1 MLLLAQFIVKVVLF
15 IRSMDCPF
23 YCTSPPLLW
32 IAIFMSTNDSFFF
45 FLGDTLQCTRGVIVV
60 GKRVISDRVVK
71 VEAHEDEEWHY
82 EREEI

>member
-1 MLLLAQFIVKVVLF
+1 
-15 IRSMDCPF
+15 MDCPF
-23 YCTSPPLLW
+23 YCASPPLLW

-45 FLGDTLQCTRGVIVV
+45 FFVGDTLQCTRGVIVV

>member
-1 MLLLAQFIVKVVLF
+1 
-15 IRSMDCPF
+15 
-23 YCTSPPLLW
+23 
-32 IAIFMSTNDSFFF
+32 MSTNDSFFF

-82 EREEI
+82 EQEEI